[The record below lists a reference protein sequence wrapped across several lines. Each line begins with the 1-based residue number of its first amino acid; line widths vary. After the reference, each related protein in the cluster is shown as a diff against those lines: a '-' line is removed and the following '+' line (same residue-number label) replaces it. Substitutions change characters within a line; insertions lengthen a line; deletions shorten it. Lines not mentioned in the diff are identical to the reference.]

1 TRVGAWYRVQDS
13 FIASIEFLSNNLQ
26 FGFSYDWNVTSLR
39 YNNRGAGSFEIS
51 MGYRFFKPAAPKI
64 RY

>member
-1 TRVGAWYRVQDS
+1 M
-13 FIASIEFLSNNLQ
+13 EFLTNNLQ
-26 FGFSYDWNVTSLR
+26 FGFSYDWNITSLR

-51 MGYRFFKPAAPKI
+51 MGYRFYKPAAPKV